1 MEILKYGNFEIV
13 PDFQMTKDYY
23 SNLKPAET
31 QVARNFAEYCKNMPE
46 EEKSFFENFGKYVYK
61 SELVFLGAKT
71 AYVTYC

>member
-46 EEKSFFENFGKYVYK
+46 
-61 SELVFLGAKT
+61 
-71 AYVTYC
+71 